1 MSEHSEKAERGH
13 QPKSPDP
20 GSPVPTPPAGEDVL
34 DVISQFEAQL
44 EGLKKVHVERR
55 KSERDLI
62 ERQQAIVQHEQKL
75 RQQFEQL
82 KKDLEVVEQE
92 RATVREQQESL
103 KARLGEIETR
113 HSQVEAAEAE
123 LARKTSE
130 FAAATKAFEQS
141 RAETAERSSKLELRA
156 QQLEQAEARLAA
168 QAEKLGDRIQQL
180 ERQSSEAGRQAEE
193 GARRAAEA
201 IKGREQA
208 EAAVESLR
216 AELERV
222 QQEAL
227 GLAERMQAR
236 DAEIADLTEKA
247 EKLAEHSVA
256 LKAEAD
262 ERRELLERVE
272 QERAAIEQK
281 AAQRV
286 QALAEKLSQIEQSSG
301 KAEEQAAATA
311 GRVKELEERSK
322 QLREQI
328 ASLESARKQESE
340 AAGAKIA
347 EMKAQLD
354 EQSMEIAGRD
364 QVIAE
369 LNAKL
374 KVAADKLREFGE
386 LVQSQVVV
394 GDDARAAE
402 ALTKAVA
409 LNDQLQHRAQQ
420 LQQRIDALEQQNKA
434 LKESAGRGGAGRS
447 SGVVSDEATKLRRE
461 RLSRLR
467 VAVREQARKVR
478 RANALLQERFDQCEK
493 LLSRRAELAAAHQ
506 AIQQQ
511 REKTASA
518 KARGA
523 AAGVMLATATT
534 MGILLGLSWVIAEK
548 VHPGEYAATCTI
560 EAGFGERPSS
570 EQELAEWQ
578 TYHEQLLDDPRFVE
592 TVADALKQRGMST
605 LAEPGALSAYLDSSL
620 TVDSPGD
627 GKLTMELRGQGAT
640 RTERV
645 LDTLA
650 VAMARTGNKTRSRR
664 LDGATTVVSQS
675 ATAEKDALD
684 QEQLMYAGGIF
695 GGGFLLTSCL
705 GAVVWR
711 KMAASKSKFE
721 HDQQLE
727 ALLAEARWTDP
738 RISLDGTT
746 AGEGAHE

>member
-1 MSEHSEKAERGH
+1 MSEHSERAERGH

-20 GSPVPTPPAGEDVL
+20 GSPAPTPPAGEDVL

-62 ERQQAIVQHEQKL
+62 ERQQAIAAHEQQL

-92 RATVREQQESL
+92 RASVREQQESL
-103 KARLGEIETR
+103 KARLGEIEAR
-113 HSQVEAAEAE
+113 RSQVEAAEAQLVQRESE
-123 LARKTSE
+123 LA
-130 FAAATKAFEQS
+130 AAVKGFEQS

-168 QAEKLGDRIQQL
+168 QADKLGGRIQQL
-180 ERQSSEAGRQAEE
+180 ERQSTEAGQQAEE
-193 GARRAAEA
+193 DARRAAEA

-236 DAEIADLTEKA
+236 DVAIAELTEKA
-247 EKLAEHSVA
+247 EQLAEHSVA

-262 ERRELLERVE
+262 ERRALLEQVE
-272 QERAAIEQK
+272 QERTQVEQK
-281 AAQRV
+281 AAERV
-286 QALAEKLSQIEQSSG
+286 EALARKLSQIEQSSG
-301 KAEEQAAATA
+301 KAEEQADATSKRLKDLE
-311 GRVKELEERSK
+311 GRSG

-328 ASLESARKQESE
+328 ASLEKARAQESE
-340 AAGAKIA
+340 AAGARIA
-347 EMKAQLD
+347 ELMAQLD
-354 EQSMEIAGRD
+354 EHSMEIAGRD
-364 QVIAE
+364 QVIAD

-374 KVAADKLREFGE
+374 KVATDKLREFGQ
-386 LVQSQVVV
+386 LVQSQVV
-394 GDDARAAE
+394 GEDARAAE
-402 ALTKAVA
+402 ALTKAIA
-409 LNDQLQHRAQQ
+409 LNDQLQQRAQQ

-434 LKESAGRGGAGRS
+434 FRESGARGGVVSAS
-447 SGVVSDEATKLRRE
+447 AVVSDEATQLRRE

-467 VAVREQARKVR
+467 LAVREQTRKVR

-511 REKTASA
+511 RDKTANA

-523 AAGVMLATATT
+523 AAGVMLAAATT

-548 VHPGEYAATCTI
+548 VHPGQYAATVAI
-560 EAGFGERPSS
+560 EASFGERAST
-570 EQELAEWQ
+570 EQELGEWQ
-578 TYHEQLLDDPRFVE
+578 TYHEQLLDDPRFIE
-592 TVADALKQRGMST
+592 TLADALKQRGMSS
-605 LAEPGALSAYLDSSL
+605 LATPGALSEYLATSL
-620 TVDSPGD
+620 TIDSPGD

-664 LDGATTVVSQS
+664 LDGATTVVSQP
-675 ATAEKDALD
+675 ATAQKDALD